1 MKGGIALNKQYD
13 VIVVGAGNGGLA
25 AAANTAK
32 AGLKTL
38 LLEKHNIPGGC
49 ATSFR
54 RGRFEFEPSLH
65 ELCSVGTADKPDQV
79 YRLFDELGAKPDWCY
94 ETGHLF
100 RAIVKGEDGYDVR
113 LEAGID
119 GFCSSVDAAVPG
131 CKDNV
136 RAFVD
141 LKPKVDAAIDYIYET
156 KGNPNG
162 LVMLFK
168 HTDFMRTAGHSVEQV
183 MTALGIPKKAQ
194 DVINT
199 YWGYLGVP
207 TDELNAMHFLNM
219 LYGYMVDGAAMT
231 HHRSH
236 ELSLSLV
243 DVILKNGGQVW
254 YNSEV
259 TRFLYNDDG
268 SIAGVVAN
276 GEALYARQVIS
287 NVIPHNVFN
296 MSDTGK
302 IPQQNLKLAN
312 AREFGISVATI
323 YLGLDCTKEELG
335 MEDYTVFIMGSSDP
349 RKQHDTR
356 KDDGLYIVNCLNNVV
371 PDSSPEGTC
380 TLFFTMPIFGHD
392 VPKNL
397 KPEDY
402 KKYKNDLAKKYIE
415 DAEKTLGISITPH
428 IEEISVAT
436 PVTFARYLGT
446 PEGTIYG
453 YKLSGWDN
461 LMARIAG
468 EKTDYA
474 IPGLSFCGGHYIRGD
489 GFSCAYIVGDQVGKR
504 VAKNLKGGA

>member
-1 MKGGIALNKQYD
+1 MDKQFD

-65 ELCSVGTADKPDQV
+65 ELCSVGTAERPNTV
-79 YRLFDELGAKPDWCY
+79 YKVFDDLGAKIDWQY
-94 ETGHLF
+94 EHNIF
-100 RAIVKGEDGYDVR
+100 RAIVKGENCYDVT
-113 LEAGID
+113 LKAGID
-119 GFCSSVDAAVPG
+119 DFCASVDAAVPG
-131 CKDNV
+131 SKKSV
-136 RAFVD
+136 KAFLD
-141 LKPKVDAAIDYIYET
+141 LKPKITAAIDYIYAT

-162 LVMLFK
+162 LVMLLK
-168 HTDFMRTAGHSVEQV
+168 HADFMRTAGHSVEEV
-183 MTALGIPKKAQ
+183 MTALGMPKAAQ
-194 DVINT
+194 DLINT

-219 LYGYMVDGAAMT
+219 LYDYVVDGAAMP

-236 ELSLSLV
+236 ELSLALI
-243 DVILKNGGQVW
+243 DVIQKHGGQVW

-259 TRFLYNDDG
+259 TEFLYNEDG
-268 SIAGVVAN
+268 SVAGVVAN
-276 GEALYARQVIS
+276 GEKLYAKEVIS

-296 MSDTGK
+296 MSSLDK
-302 IPQQNLKLAN
+302 IPEQNLKLAN
-312 AREFGISVATI
+312 AREFGISVATV
-323 YLGLDCTKEELG
+323 YLGLDCTAEELG
-335 MEDYTVFIMGSSDP
+335 MKDYTIFIQGHANP
-349 RKQHDTR
+349 RVQHDTR
-356 KDDGLYIVNCLNNVV
+356 TDDGLYIVNCLNNVV

-380 TLFFTMPIFGHD
+380 TMFFTIPVFGHD
-392 VPKNL
+392 VPKDL

-415 DAEKTLGISITPH
+415 DCEQTLGISIMPH

-461 LMARIAG
+461 LMARTAG
-468 EKTDYA
+468 EKNDYT

-489 GFSCAYIVGDQVGKR
+489 GYSCAYIMGDTIGKR
-504 VAKNLKGGA
+504 VAKRLKGGN

>member
-1 MKGGIALNKQYD
+1 MDKRYD
-13 VIVVGAGNGGLA
+13 VIVVGAGNGGLV

-32 AGLKTL
+32 EGLSTL

-49 ATSFR
+49 ATSFK

-65 ELCSVGTADKPDQV
+65 ELCSVGTAEHPDKV
-79 YRLFDELGAKPDWCY
+79 YKLFDELGAKPEWCY
-94 ETGHLF
+94 ETGYLL
-100 RAIVKGEDGYDVR
+100 RAIVKGENGYDVR
-113 LEAGID
+113 LSAGIE
-119 GFCSSVDAAVPG
+119 GFCDSMEAAVPG
-131 CKDNV
+131 CRESVK
-136 RAFVD
+136 ALLM
-141 LKPKVDAAIDYIYET
+141 LKHKLDAATDYIYAT

-162 LVMLFK
+162 LVMLLK
-168 HTDFMRTAGHSVEQV
+168 HADFMRVAGHSVEDV
-183 MTALGIPKKAQ
+183 MIALGIPEKARN
-194 DVINT
+194 ILNT

-207 TDELNAMHFLNM
+207 TDELNAMHYINM
-219 LYGYMVDGAAMT
+219 LYGYVVDGAAMPK
-231 HHRSH
+231 HRSH
-236 ELSLSLV
+236 ELSLSLI
-243 DVILKNGGQVW
+243 DIIQKHGGEVW

-259 TRFLYNDDG
+259 TEFLYNEDG
-268 SIAGVVAN
+268 SVAGVVAN
-276 GEALYARQVIS
+276 GEKLYAREVIS

-296 MSDTGK
+296 MSPQEV
-302 IPQQNLKLAN
+302 IPEQNLKLAN

-335 MEDYTVFIMGSSDP
+335 MEDYTVFIMGNENP
-349 RKQHDTR
+349 RVQYNTR
-356 KDDGLYIVNCLNNVV
+356 ADDGLYIVNCLNNVI

-380 TLFFTMPIFGHD
+380 TMFFTMPIFGDD
-392 VPKNL
+392 VPKDLN
-397 KPEDY
+397 PEDY

-415 DAEKTLGISITPH
+415 DAEKVLGISITPH

-474 IPGLSFCGGHYIRGD
+474 IPGLSFCGGHYTRGD
-489 GFSCAYIVGDQVGKR
+489 GYSSAYIIGDTIGKR
-504 VAKNLKGGA
+504 VAKRLKGDA

>member
-1 MKGGIALNKQYD
+1 MDKHFD

-65 ELCSVGTADKPDQV
+65 ELCSVGTADKPDLV
-79 YRLFDELGAKPDWCY
+79 YKVFDDLGAKPNWCY

-100 RAIVKGEDGYDVR
+100 RAIVKGENGYDVR
-113 LEAGID
+113 LEAGIED
-119 GFCSSVDAAVPG
+119 FCNSVDAAVPG
-131 CKDNV
+131 SKASV
-136 RAFVD
+136 RKFVD
-141 LKPKVDAAIDYIYET
+141 LKPKIDAAIDYIYAT

-162 LVMLFK
+162 LVMLLK
-168 HTDFMRTAGHSVEQV
+168 HADFMRTAGHSVEEV
-183 MTALGIPKKAQ
+183 MTACGIPEKAQ
-194 DVINT
+194 NIICT

-219 LYGYMVDGAAMT
+219 LYGYMVDGAAMPK
-231 HHRSH
+231 HRSH
-236 ELSLSLV
+236 ELSLSLI
-243 DVILKNGGQVW
+243 DVIQKNGGKVW

-259 TRFLYNDDG
+259 TQFLYNDDG
-268 SIAGVVAN
+268 SVAGVVAN
-276 GEALYARQVIS
+276 GEKLYSKEVIS

-296 MSDTGK
+296 MSQLDK
-302 IPQQNLKLAN
+302 IPEQNLKLAN

-323 YLGLDCTKEELG
+323 YLGLDCTAEELG
-335 MEDYTVFIMGSSDP
+335 LEDYTVFIMGHPDP
-349 RKQHDTR
+349 RVQHDTR
-356 KDDGLYIVNCLNNVV
+356 AEDGLYIVNCLNNVV

-392 VPKNL
+392 VPEDL
-397 KPEDY
+397 KPQDY
-402 KKYKNDLAKKYIE
+402 KKYKNALAKKYIE
-415 DAEKTLGISITPH
+415 DAEKVLGISIMPH

-468 EKTDYA
+468 EKADYA

-489 GFSCAYIVGDQVGKR
+489 GYSCAYIMGDT
-504 VAKNLKGGA
+504 VAKKVVKRLKGGA

>member
-1 MKGGIALNKQYD
+1 MEKRYD

-32 AGLKTL
+32 EGIKTL

-49 ATSFR
+49 ATSFK

-65 ELCSVGTADKPDQV
+65 ELCSVGTAEKPDQV
-79 YRLFDELGAKPDWCY
+79 YRVFDDLGAKPNWCY
-94 ETGHLF
+94 ESGHLF

-113 LEAGID
+113 LEAGIE
-119 GFCSSVDAAVPG
+119 GFCNSLDAAVPG
-131 CKDNV
+131 CKKAV
-136 RAFVD
+136 RKFVD
-141 LKPKVDAAIDYIYET
+141 LKAKCDAAINYIYAT

-162 LVMLFK
+162 LVMLMK
-168 HTDFMRTAGHSVEQV
+168 HADFMRTAGHSVEEV
-183 MTALGIPKKAQ
+183 MTACGIPEKAQ
-194 DVINT
+194 NIINT

-219 LYGYMVDGAAMT
+219 LYGYMVDGAAMPK
-231 HHRSH
+231 HRSH
-236 ELSLSLV
+236 ELSLSLIN
-243 DVILKNGGQVW
+243 VIQKHGGEVW

-259 TRFLYNDDG
+259 TEFLYNEDG
-268 SIAGVVAN
+268 SVAGVVAN
-276 GEALYARQVIS
+276 GEKLYAKEVIS

-296 MSDTGK
+296 MSQLEK
-302 IPQQNLKLAN
+302 IPEQNLKLAN

-323 YLGLDCTKEELG
+323 YIGLDCTKEELG
-335 MEDYTVFIMGSSDP
+335 LDDYTVFIMGHANP
-349 RKQHDTR
+349 RVQYDTR
-356 KDDGLYIVNCLNNVV
+356 AEDGLYIVNCLNNVI
-371 PDSSPEGTC
+371 PDSSPDGTC

-392 VPKNL
+392 VPTDL

-402 KKYKNDLAKKYIE
+402 KKYKNDLAKKYIL
-415 DAEKTLGISITPH
+415 DAEKTLGISIMPH

-468 EKTDYA
+468 EKADYA
-474 IPGLSFCGGHYIRGD
+474 IPGLSFCGGHYTRGD
-489 GFSCAYIVGDQVGKR
+489 GYSCAYIMGDTIGKR
-504 VAKNLKGGA
+504 VAKRVKGEA

>member
-1 MKGGIALNKQYD
+1 MQKQYD

-25 AAANTAK
+25 AAANTAS

-65 ELCSVGTADKPDQV
+65 ELCSVGTAEHPNTV
-79 YRLFDELGAKPDWCY
+79 YKVFDDLGAKINWEY
-94 ETGHLF
+94 EKGHIF
-100 RAIVKGEDGYDVR
+100 RTVVKGEDGYDVR
-113 LEAGID
+113 LSAGIEA
-119 GFCSSVDAAVPG
+119 FCASVDAVVPG
-131 CKDNV
+131 CKENV
-136 RAFVD
+136 RAFLN
-141 LKPKVDAAIDYIYET
+141 LKPKIAAAIDYIYAT

-162 LVMLFK
+162 LVMILK
-168 HTDFMRTAGHSVEQV
+168 HTDFMRTAGHSVEEV

-194 DVINT
+194 NLINT

-219 LYGYMVDGAAMT
+219 LYDYVADGAAMPK
-231 HHRSH
+231 HRSH
-236 ELSLSLV
+236 ELSLALI
-243 DVILKNGGQVW
+243 DVIQKHGGEVW

-259 TRFLYNDDG
+259 TRFLYHEDG
-268 SIAGVVAN
+268 SVAGVVAN
-276 GEALYARQVIS
+276 GEELYAREVIS

-296 MSDTGK
+296 MSDPDK
-302 IPQQNLKLAN
+302 IPEQNLKLAN
-312 AREFGISVATI
+312 AREFGISVATV
-323 YLGLDCTKEELG
+323 YLGLDCTAEELG
-335 MEDYTVFIMGSSDP
+335 LDDYTVFIMGHADP
-349 RKQHDTR
+349 RTQHDTR
-356 KDDGLYIVNCLNNVV
+356 LDDGLYIVNCLNNVI

-380 TLFFTMPIFGHD
+380 TLFFTIPVFGND
-392 VPKNL
+392 VPKDL

-402 KKYKNDLAKKYIE
+402 KKYKNALAKKYIE
-415 DAEKTLGISITPH
+415 DAEKTLGISIMPH

-461 LMARIAG
+461 LMARTAG
-468 EKTDYA
+468 EKADYA

-489 GFSCAYIVGDQVGKR
+489 GYSCAYIMGDTVGKR
-504 VAKNLKGGA
+504 VAKRLKGGN

>member
-1 MKGGIALNKQYD
+1 MERRFD

-65 ELCSVGTADKPDQV
+65 ELCSVGTAERPDQV
-79 YRLFDELGAKPDWCY
+79 YKVFDDLGAKPDWCY
-94 ETGHLF
+94 ETGYLF
-100 RAIVKGEDGYDVR
+100 RAVVKGEDGYDVR
-113 LEAGID
+113 LNAGIEA
-119 GFCSSVDAAVPG
+119 FCDSMEAAVPG
-131 CKDNV
+131 CRENV
-136 RAFVD
+136 KAFVM
-141 LKPKVDAAIDYIYET
+141 LKQKIDAAIAYIYEM
-156 KGNPNG
+156 KGKPKG
-162 LVMLFK
+162 LTMLTK
-168 HTDFMRTAGHSVEQV
+168 HTDFMRVAGHSVEQV
-183 MTALGIPKKAQ
+183 MTAMGIPKKAQ
-194 DVINT
+194 NIICT

-207 TDELNAMHFLNM
+207 TDELNCMHFLNM
-219 LYGYMVDGAAMT
+219 LYGYMVDGAAMPR
-231 HHRSH
+231 HRSH
-236 ELSLSLV
+236 ELSLSLI
-243 DVILKNGGQVW
+243 DVIQKHGGQVW

-259 TRFLYNDDG
+259 TEFLYHEDG

-276 GEALYARQVIS
+276 GEKLYAREVIS

-296 MSDTGK
+296 MSQLDK
-302 IPQQNLKLAN
+302 IPEQNLKLAN

-335 MEDYTVFIMGSSDP
+335 LEDYTVFIMGHPDP
-349 RKQHDTR
+349 RTQYNTR
-356 KDDGLYIVNCLNNVV
+356 LEDGLYIVNCLNNVI
-371 PDSSPEGTC
+371 PDSSPDGTC
-380 TLFFTMPIFGHD
+380 TLFFTMPIFGCD
-392 VPKNL
+392 VPADL
-397 KPEDY
+397 KPEG
-402 KKYKNDLAKKYIE
+402 YKNYKNELAKKYIE
-415 DAEKTLGISITPH
+415 DAEKTLGISIMPH

-468 EKTDYA
+468 EKADYA

-489 GFSCAYIVGDQVGKR
+489 GYSCAYIMGDT
-504 VAKNLKGGA
+504 VAKKVVKRLKGGA

>member
-1 MKGGIALNKQYD
+1 MQKQYD

-25 AAANTAK
+25 AAANTAS

-65 ELCSVGTADKPDQV
+65 ELCSVGTAERPNTV
-79 YRLFDELGAKPDWCY
+79 YTVFDDLGAKINWEY
-94 ETGHLF
+94 ENGHIF
-100 RAIVKGEDGYDVR
+100 RTIVKGEDGYDVR
-113 LEAGID
+113 LNAGIEA
-119 GFCSSVDAAVPG
+119 FCASVDAVVPG
-131 CKDNV
+131 CKENV
-136 RAFVD
+136 RAFLN
-141 LKPKVDAAIDYIYET
+141 LKPKVAAAIDYIYAT

-162 LVMLFK
+162 LVMLLK
-168 HTDFMRTAGHSVEQV
+168 HADFMRTAGHSVEEV

-194 DVINT
+194 DLINT

-219 LYGYMVDGAAMT
+219 LYDYVVDGAAMPKY
-231 HHRSH
+231 RSH
-236 ELSLSLV
+236 ELSLALI
-243 DVILKNGGQVW
+243 DVIEKHGGEVW

-259 TRFLYNDDG
+259 TKFLYREDG
-268 SIAGVVAN
+268 SVAGVVAN
-276 GEALYARQVIS
+276 GEEIYAREVIS

-296 MSDTGK
+296 MSDPDK
-302 IPQQNLKLAN
+302 IPEQNLKLAN
-312 AREFGISVATI
+312 AREFGISVATV
-323 YLGLDCTKEELG
+323 YLGLDCTAEELG
-335 MEDYTVFIMGSSDP
+335 LTDYTVFIKSHPDP
-349 RKQHDTR
+349 RTQYDTR
-356 KDDGLYIVNCLNNVV
+356 LDDGLYIVNCLNNVI

-380 TLFFTMPIFGHD
+380 TLFFTIPVFGND
-392 VPKNL
+392 VPRDL

-402 KKYKNDLAKKYIE
+402 KKYKNALAKKYIE
-415 DAEKTLGISITPH
+415 DAEKTLGISIMPH

-461 LMARIAG
+461 LMARTAG

-489 GFSCAYIVGDQVGKR
+489 GYSCAYIMGDTIGKR
-504 VAKNLKGGA
+504 VAKRLKGGN